1 LALLTFAAGEESHSL
16 REVVK
21 VEAKKGDKKHA
32 GGKEIKQA
40 IMKKVAELQ
49 QRLDKRNHDLDQF
62 LDDRKR
68 VRSFLVRS
76 SVAQWSEHYRGVAPL
91 HGKGDISS
99 EEIEENL
106 QLFRRIY
113 QIEQEIYRLT
123 LVKNHLNDEQAL
135 TTSWAM
141 DLRPEALQPCRP
153 RSQDRALSLS
163 PQAKERP

>member
-1 LALLTFAAGEESHSL
+1 MPSELIFRKS
-16 REVVK
+16 
-21 VEAKKGDKKHA
+21 
-32 GGKEIKQA
+32 GKEIKQA
-40 IMKKVAELQ
+40 IMKKVGELQ

-91 HGKGDISS
+91 YGKGDISS

-106 QLFRRIY
+106 QLCRRIY

-123 LVKNHLNDEQAL
+123 LVKNHLNDEQVF
-135 TTSWAM
+135 
-141 DLRPEALQPCRP
+141 DLPFDDLVGYGFEA
-153 RSQDRALSLS
+153 
-163 PQAKERP
+163 